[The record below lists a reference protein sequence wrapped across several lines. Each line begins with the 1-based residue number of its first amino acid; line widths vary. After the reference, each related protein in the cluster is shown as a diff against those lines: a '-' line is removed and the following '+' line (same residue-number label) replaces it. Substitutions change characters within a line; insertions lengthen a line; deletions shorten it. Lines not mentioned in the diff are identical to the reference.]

1 MQGWRSHDQVGSL
14 DVLDG
19 KEICS
24 LPYYYC
30 SRHSKVSIAWFVLYL
45 EEIKIFKRDTLLR
58 IFVIV

>member
-45 EEIKIFKRDTLLR
+45 EEIKTLLR